1 VQEIQT
7 FLPHQSLLLNVT
19 ISKAQPEILQTA
31 IELEVTL
38 TRNAHHPMLLLV
50 KIVQEDLLQGKANQ
64 EAATSLH
71 HHQIVG
77 HQEVCLLLRE
87 AAHLQLELPHREAH
101 LHQVLEEDL
110 HHLEEEEDNL
120 M

>member
-1 VQEIQT
+1 
-7 FLPHQSLLLNVT
+7 
-19 ISKAQPEILQTA
+19 
-31 IELEVTL
+31 
-38 TRNAHHPMLLLV
+38 MLLLV
-50 KIVQEDLLQGKANQ
+50 KIVQEDLLQGIANQ
-64 EAATSLH
+64 EVATSLR

>member
-1 VQEIQT
+1 
-7 FLPHQSLLLNVT
+7 
-19 ISKAQPEILQTA
+19 
-31 IELEVTL
+31 
-38 TRNAHHPMLLLV
+38 MLLLV